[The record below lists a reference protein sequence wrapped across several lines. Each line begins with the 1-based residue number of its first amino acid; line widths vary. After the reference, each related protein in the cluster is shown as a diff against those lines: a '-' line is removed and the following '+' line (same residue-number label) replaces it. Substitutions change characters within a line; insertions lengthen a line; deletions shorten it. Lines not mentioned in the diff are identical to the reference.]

1 MPIARFL
8 AGPDV
13 MRPSPDSATLRLP
26 FTRTEL
32 RTLRRSDGTI
42 TIEGRRFE
50 VPNRY
55 RHFVRLEVR
64 FASWISL
71 WFTSSMSTPA
81 TCCAGCSRRTRS
93 AMHWVCADLEPL
105 TAEPVAAKLSKP
117 AGGIAPLLAKL
128 IEQRAAEAL
137 RAICDLDLSEIQA
150 IVPPRGFGRD

>member
-1 MPIARFL
+1 
-8 AGPDV
+8 

-26 FTRTEL
+26 FTRAEL

-64 FASWISL
+64 FASWDL
-71 WFTSSMSTPA
+71 AVVHLVDEHTGNVLCRLFPQDKA
-81 TCCAGCSRRTRS
+81 RNALGLRRT
-93 AMHWVCADLEPL
+93 LEPL

-128 IEQRAAEAL
+128 IEQRD
-137 RAICDLDLSEIQA
+137 R
-150 IVPPRGFGRD
+150 